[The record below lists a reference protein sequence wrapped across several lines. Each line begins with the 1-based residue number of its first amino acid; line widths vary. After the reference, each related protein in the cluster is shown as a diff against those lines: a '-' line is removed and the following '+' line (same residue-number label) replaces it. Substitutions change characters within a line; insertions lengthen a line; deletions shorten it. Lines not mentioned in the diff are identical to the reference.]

1 MSDLTVGAFLVIKMH
16 NMHLWL
22 HREGIKNILLSRENS
37 IDEVRATMLASKLA
51 QFRDDVSNRNWKKLA
66 EISELPTQLKL
77 VLKEVEERSDLHDKF
92 WRYLSLFVDTVSDT
106 M

>member
-1 MSDLTVGAFLVIKMH
+1 MIKMH